1 MDCSLLQR
9 LVSRGIRLQAESPQI
24 QTTRPAQMPAKT
36 VSATTQKPTSDLVQV
51 VCDRAAA
58 SSADMPRAAWTGTP
72 RPISCRAHV
81 SIREE
86 TGAKAR
92 LVSKP
97 AVLDPLSN
105 SFDKECS
112 FRISRRTHIVAGSH
126 ACEERLPVDTHPH
139 LGTEVSLR
147 RMRRGLAEREIEASL
162 SAASAGSSK
171 NPSVA
176 TVPMSEEV
184 QLMQIPKVHPQ
195 VTDHPSV
202 SSTAC
207 AMDTHQCLSL
217 QSRRPPTKTIDSV
230 RASDNLTSRRSS
242 GVRGQGACV
251 EGAVI
256 LAEVGQMDVLGV
268 ASPANTAIVSSATA
282 HFPARKRPSC
292 ELRCRI
298 SSKRPR
304 VARDAVKV
312 PLGEGSASQVQVASF
327 CENSEPWRDER
338 AQLTSDEAAAIQT
351 LLQSAVATLRLP
363 EGSDDRTDV
372 DQHQGP
378 WPRNSGAS
386 ARDYGALLSPSGPEA
401 RSVSL
406 DKRSGSDAAVV
417 RPSMSKEMVMTDEAG
432 RVHISAFC
440 RLPTPSRGLS
450 LSAELSD
457 SAGTSA
463 ASRGHKRRRTSRTSP
478 TPTQRDTSLGSAK
491 SVADTDVSATTE
503 EPLRRR
509 SSKGPRVSHPASW
522 RPSTNS
528 EDGSTQ
534 PPTPTPAHIKSS
546 GESTKLSSGG
556 LSPEPAASI
565 LSTNLEK
572 TKLAVTP
579 LKPTEQEADESLT
592 TSTTGSPMTSG
603 VFRNDAPVMCG
614 LCCEDADS
622 GSAVRLACQHGWYCS
637 ICMTRHVEARLSDG
651 VVEVSCPECWVP
663 LAEHTLRAAG
673 VPNKTLDRLNALSL
687 EQAVNAAS
695 DLWACPTPNCP
706 MRVALEEGERAQLR
720 CTMCKKS
727 SCLKCGAQPF
737 HRGKTCEQHAEKQR
751 SLRRQTMGFSG
762 LRQWMEETGS
772 KQCPTCHMVVT
783 KQNLKNQLTQ
793 KAECHKMCCRVCK
806 TRFCF
811 KCLAILTGSFTCGCT
826 SNDHGFIDPTSGKR
840 LNHLRKGRGGSQ
852 SRGRGRGSSR
862 GTGRKGQ
869 G

>member
-9 LVSRGIRLQAESPQI
+9 LASRGIRLQAESPQI
-24 QTTRPAQMPAKT
+24 ETTRRASEPAET

-86 TGAKAR
+86 TSAKAR

-112 FRISRRTHIVAGSH
+112 FRISRRTHIVAESD
-126 ACEERLPVDTHPH
+126 AYEERLPVDTHPH
-139 LGTEVSLR
+139 VGTEQSLR
-147 RMRRGLAEREIEASL
+147 RMRCGLAEREIEASS

-171 NPSVA
+171 NSSVA

-184 QLMQIPKVHPQ
+184 QQMPKVYPP
-195 VTDHPSV
+195 VVSPTDHPSV

-207 AMDTHQCLSL
+207 VMDTHQCLSL

-230 RASDNLTSRRSS
+230 RASDNLTSRRTS
-242 GVRGQGACV
+242 GVRGQDACV

-256 LAEVGQMDVLGV
+256 LAEVGQMDLLGG
-268 ASPANTAIVSSATA
+268 ASPANTAIVSPATA
-282 HFPARKRPSC
+282 PSPARKRPSC

-298 SSKRPR
+298 SSKRPH

-312 PLGEGSASQVQVASF
+312 PLGKQVASF
-327 CENSEPWRDER
+327 CEDSEPPWRSGER

-351 LLQSAVATLRLP
+351 LLQSAVATLYCPP
-363 EGSDDRTDV
+363 ECLADDMTGV
-372 DQHQGP
+372 DQQGP
-378 WPRNSGAS
+378 WPRRNSGAS
-386 ARDYGALLSPSGPEA
+386 ARDYGAFLSPAGSEA

-406 DKRSGSDAAVV
+406 EKRSGPDAAVV
-417 RPSMSKEMVMTDEAG
+417 RPAMSKDMVMTDEAG
-432 RVHISAFC
+432 SVHLSSFGW
-440 RLPTPSRGLS
+440 LPTPSRGVS

-463 ASRGHKRRRTSRTSP
+463 ASTGHKRRRTSRTSP

-491 SVADTDVSATTE
+491 AVADTDVATTTE

-522 RPSTNS
+522 RPRTNS
-528 EDGSTQ
+528 ADGSAQ
-534 PPTPTPAHIKSS
+534 PTTPTPAHVKSS
-546 GESTKLSSGG
+546 GESNKISSGG
-556 LSPEPAASI
+556 ISPEPAVSI
-565 LSTNLEK
+565 LSTTLEK
-572 TKLAVTP
+572 KELAVTP
-579 LKPTEQEADESLT
+579 PKSTEQEANESVT
-592 TSTTGSPMTSG
+592 ASPRGSPMTSG

-614 LCCEDADS
+614 LCCEDADP

-651 VVEVSCPECWVP
+651 VVEVSCPECRVP

-673 VPNKTLDRLNALSL
+673 VPDKTLDRLNALSL

-751 SLRRQTMGFSG
+751 SLRRQTMGFGG

-826 SNDHGFIDPTSGKR
+826 SNDHGFIDPTSGTR

-852 SRGRGRGSSR
+852 SRGRGGGSSR